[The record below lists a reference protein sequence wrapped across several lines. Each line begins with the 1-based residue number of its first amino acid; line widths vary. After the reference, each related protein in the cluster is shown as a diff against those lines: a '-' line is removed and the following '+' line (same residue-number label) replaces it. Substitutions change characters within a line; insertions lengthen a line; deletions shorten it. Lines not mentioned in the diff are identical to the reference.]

1 MKNWHFN
8 ALDKLNKYKELLKK
22 NIMIIS
28 KIKDIIK
35 IDSPYILIIGMRASG
50 KSLIVKDIVKKLYN
64 YTAKIAIS
72 KTEELNKFYYD
83 FIEYKYIYDTYDS
96 NILNRVFERQQL
108 LINDNYHTAVILDDC
123 MSSKGDWI
131 KNEEIIN
138 LFDNKNIHKLKIIMT
153 MQFPLNIP
161 TIMKEC
167 FDYVFLLQEH
177 FRPNRKR
184 LYEHYGYHIFI
195 SFEEFENI
203 MLEIIKTNHFN
214 CLVLDIKNKK
224 YFIYNSNNII

>member
-1 MKNWHFN
+1 
-8 ALDKLNKYKELLKK
+8 
-22 NIMIIS
+22 MIIS
-28 KIKDIIK
+28 RIKDIIK
-35 IDSPYILIIGMRASG
+35 IDSSYILIIGMRASG
-50 KSLIVKDIVKKLYN
+50 KSVIVRDIVKKLDN
-64 YTAKIAIS
+64 YPAKIAIS
-72 KTEELNKFYYD
+72 KTEKLNKFYHD
-83 FIEYKYIYDTYDS
+83 FIKDKYIYDNYDS
-96 NILNRVFERQQL
+96 NILNRVFERQKI
-108 LINDNYHTAVILDDC
+108 LIDNNTNYNTALILDDC
-123 MSSKGDWI
+123 MSSRGDWI

-138 LFDNKNIHKLKIIMT
+138 LFDNKNIYKLKLIMT
-153 MQFPLNIP
+153 MQYSMNIP
-161 TIMKEC
+161 TNMKNC
-167 FDYVFLLQEH
+167 FDYIFLLQED